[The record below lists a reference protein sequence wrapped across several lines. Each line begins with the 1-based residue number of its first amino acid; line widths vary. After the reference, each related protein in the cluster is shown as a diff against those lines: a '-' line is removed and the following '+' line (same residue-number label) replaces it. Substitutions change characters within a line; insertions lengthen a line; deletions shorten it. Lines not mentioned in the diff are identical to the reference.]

1 MRNPSRP
8 VIPALAT
15 ILALTACAEPGTVP
29 TPAAAEA
36 PAPACLTSDLEATV
50 TLRAATGTSLERTAL
65 VTLINVAGQDCT
77 VDGWLTVTLATAG
90 RRVLPVPT
98 TKLDEPAPAHEFVV
112 RPHQAAYA
120 GLRWTSC
127 ARTEEDCHAG
137 GTLRYDMG
145 QSKDGPAAVLADFPT
160 SRRNGITMNELRIGS
175 LQQFSDRA
183 LDW

>member
-15 ILALTACAEPGTVP
+15 VLALTACAEPGSVP
-29 TPAAAEA
+29 APAAAEA

-50 TLRAATGTSLERTAL
+50 TLQPATASLERIAL
-65 VTLINVAGQDCT
+65 VSLVNVAGRACT
-77 VDGWLTVTLATAG
+77 VNGWLTVTLVTAG

-98 TKLDEPAPAHEFVV
+98 TKLDEPAPGREFVV
-112 RPHQAAYA
+112 RPRQGAYA

-127 ARTEEDCHAG
+127 TRSEADCHAG
-137 GTLRYDMG
+137 GVLRYDVG
-145 QSKDGPAAVLADFPT
+145 LSKDGPAAVLADFPT